1 VAQRGLVGDAQEQTV
16 TLVSKTFVTR
26 DGCADADEAR
36 ARVRELGTA
45 LDARY
50 QRGELR
56 GYESYV
62 VASDDDY
69 TDYDLEYV
77 RPLVE
82 AITHGALPFIWL
94 NITVSSL
101 TGDLVAEEVKRFG
114 LTSLATEE
122 LG

>member
-1 VAQRGLVGDAQEQTV
+1 MRDAPS
-16 TLVSKTFVTR
+16 TLVSRPFLTR
-26 DGCADADEAR
+26 DACANPDEAR
-36 ARVRELGTA
+36 ARIGELCRA

-50 QRGELR
+50 QRGELL

-69 TDYDLEYV
+69 LDHDLEYV
-77 RPLVE
+77 RALVE
-82 AITHGALPFIWL
+82 TVTHGVLPFIWL